1 MNWSWLKDT
10 ILELAYKLFHYVF
23 SGAKQSDA
31 AGPGE
36 FEDKLKDKIKK
47 DGW

>member
-1 MNWSWLKDT
+1 MNWNWLKDAVV
-10 ILELAYKLFHYVF
+10 ELATRLFSFMF